1 MLNTE
6 SKSHM
11 ILFIISSTANS
22 FEQVLDDGFSDCLRL
37 SIKAKNKLF
46 YRYKKV
52 HSVKNEVNYKTC
64 KSQQQKLLK
73 TAEKQHYQEL
83 LTRYKDN
90 MKKSW
95 GIRKNIINKNKSL
108 GYQTKF
114 KLRDGT
120 VTTDKTAISKHFNE
134 FFLNVGPNLAK
145 AIPKINIDPKS
156 YLGESMKATIFW
168 NLLLWMRSKRLY
180 CH

>member
-1 MLNTE
+1 MVFP
-6 SKSHM
+6 
-11 ILFIISSTANS
+11 IAC
-22 FEQVLDDGFSDCLRL
+22 DCLSKRK
-37 SIKAKNKLF
+37 INHIIVIR
-46 YRYKKV
+46 RYI
-52 HSVKNEVNYKTC
+52 
-64 KSQQQKLLK
+64 LLK
-73 TAEKQHYQEL
+73 MKHVNHNSRNYWRLQKKQHYQEL

-95 GIRKNIINKNKSL
+95 GIIKNTINKNKSL
-108 GYQTKF
+108 VYQTKF

-120 VTTDKTAISKHFNE
+120 VTTDKTAISKYFNE

-156 YLGESMKATIFW
+156 YLGESMKETIFW

-180 CH
+180 WH